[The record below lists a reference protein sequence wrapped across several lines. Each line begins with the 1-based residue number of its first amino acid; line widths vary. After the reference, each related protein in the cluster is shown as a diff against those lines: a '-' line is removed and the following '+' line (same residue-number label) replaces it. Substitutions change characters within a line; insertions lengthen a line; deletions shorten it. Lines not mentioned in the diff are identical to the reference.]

1 MTFQAPA
8 DEPARVAATGPPS
21 PSSCL
26 APRSCGVKIVI
37 PGGSGQIGQVLARSF
52 VERGHEVVALGRGA
66 AGPASAARVVG
77 WDGRTVGAW
86 AGEVDGADVV
96 INLAGRTVNCRYDEE
111 NLRQMLDSRVEST
124 RAVGAAI
131 AKARTPP
138 RVWLQM
144 STATIYAHRFDAPN
158 DEATGRIGGD
168 EPGVPAYW
176 ARSVAIAEAWERAL
190 EAAETPG
197 TRKVALR
204 TAMVMSP
211 DRGGVFDVMAG
222 LAGKGLGGVAG
233 DGAQYVSWIHDADFV
248 RAIDLL
254 IARDDLAGAVN
265 LASPGALPQAEF
277 ARAIRAALGVRV
289 GLPAAKWM
297 LEIGAFLLRTDT
309 ELLLKSRRVVPKR
322 LLDAG
327 FRFEHADWPAAAREL
342 AARRRARP

>member
-1 MTFQAPA
+1 M
-8 DEPARVAATGPPS
+8 
-21 PSSCL
+21 SS
-26 APRSCGVKIVI
+26 GVKIVI

-52 VERGHEVVALGRGA
+52 LARGDDVVVLGRGA
-66 AGPASAARVVG
+66 APPSASARVVG

-86 AGEVDGADVV
+86 AAEIDGADVV
-96 INLAGRTVNCRYDEE
+96 VNLAGRTVNCRYSEE
-111 NLRQMLDSRVEST
+111 NLREMLDSRVQST
-124 RAVGAAI
+124 QAVGEAI
-131 AKARTPP
+131 AKARKPP

-158 DEATGRIGGD
+158 DEATGRIGGA

-190 EAAETPG
+190 EAAETPA

-204 TAMVMSP
+204 TAMMMSP

-222 LAGKGLGGVAG
+222 LASKGLGGVAG

-254 IARDDLAGAVN
+254 IARDELAGAVN
-265 LASPGALPQAEF
+265 LASPGPLPQVDF
-277 ARAIRAALGVRV
+277 ARGIREALGVRV
-289 GLPAAKWM
+289 ALPAAKWM
-297 LEIGAFLLRTDT
+297 LEVGAFFLRTDT
-309 ELLLKSRRVVPKR
+309 ELLLKSRRVVPRR

-327 FRFEHADWPAAAREL
+327 FTFEHADWPAAAREL
-342 AARRRARP
+342 AARRRAQP